1 MCKGMLTRIYFTCVS
16 PLADERL
23 YRSLYAAASEERRQ
37 KTDRYRFLK
46 DRMLSLGAEGLLLY
60 ALQKAGLGFEAVSYR
75 YGEHQKPYLSGADG
89 FFFNLSHAGEYAML
103 AVSDAEVGCDVEQ
116 IRPVDLGLF
125 AHVLTADEH
134 SVLTAAPKEER
145 DALFFRYWVLKES
158 CMKALGKGLSLDPKS
173 FSLTL
178 APAIRAAGAGILGP
192 LAFADGAF
200 PGYRYAVCRAGED
213 IRTQTEIVP
222 IEELTGGI

>member
-1 MCKGMLTRIYFTCVS
+1 MLTRIYFTCVS

-23 YRSLYAAASEERRQ
+23 YRSLYTAASEERRQ
-37 KTDRYRFLK
+37 KTDRYRYLK

-60 ALQKAGLGFEAVSYR
+60 ALRKAGRGREAIAYR
-75 YGEHQKPYLSGADG
+75 YGEHQKPYLSDADG
-89 FFFNLSHAGEYAML
+89 FFFNLSHAGEVAML
-103 AVSDAEVGCDVEQ
+103 AVSDAEVGCDVER
-116 IRPVDLGLF
+116 IRPVDRKLF
-125 AHVLTADEH
+125 TRVLTADER

-173 FSLTL
+173 FSLTFD
-178 APAIRAAGAGILGP
+178 PAIRASGAGISRP

-200 PGYRYAVCRAGED
+200 SDCRYAVCRSGED
-213 IRTQTEIVP
+213 IRIQTEIVP
-222 IEELTGGI
+222 IEEISGGI

>member
-1 MCKGMLTRIYFTCVS
+1 MLTRIYFTCVS

-23 YRSLYAAASEERRQ
+23 YRSLYTAASEERRQ

-60 ALQKAGLGFEAVSYR
+60 ALKKAGRGGRAISYG
-75 YGEHQKPYLSGADG
+75 YGERQKPYLSDADG

-103 AVSDAEVGCDVEQ
+103 AVSDAEVGCDVEK

-125 AHVLTADEH
+125 THVLTADEY
-134 SVLTAAPKEER
+134 SVLAAAPKEER

-158 CMKALGKGLSLDPKS
+158 CMKALGKGLLLDPKS
-173 FSLTL
+173 FSFTL
-178 APAIRAAGAGILGP
+178 APAIRASGAGISGP
-192 LAFADGAF
+192 LAFAEGAF
-200 PGYRYAVCRAGED
+200 LDYSYAVCRFGED
-213 IRTQTEIVP
+213 IRIQTETVP
-222 IEELTGGI
+222 IEEITGGI

>member
-1 MCKGMLTRIYFTCVS
+1 MLTRIYFTCVS

-46 DRMLSLGAEGLLLY
+46 DRMLSLGTEGLLFY
-60 ALQKAGLGFEAVSYR
+60 ALGKAGRDYRAVSCR
-75 YGEHQKPYLSGADG
+75 YGEHQKPYLSDADG
-89 FFFNLSHAGEYAML
+89 FFFNFSHAGEYAML
-103 AVSDAEVGCDVEQ
+103 AVSDAEVGCDVEK
-116 IRPVDLGLF
+116 IRPVDPGLF
-125 AHVLTADEH
+125 ARVLTTDEH
-134 SVLTAAPKEER
+134 AALTAAPKAER

-158 CMKALGKGLSLDPKS
+158 CMKALGKGLLLDPRS

-178 APAIRAAGAGILGP
+178 APAIRASGAGVSGP

-200 PGYRYAVCRAGED
+200 SDYRYAVCRFGED
-213 IRTQTEIVP
+213 IRIQTEIVP
-222 IEELTGGI
+222 IEDITGGI

>member
-1 MCKGMLTRIYFTCVS
+1 MLTRIYFTCVS

-23 YRSLYAAASEERRQ
+23 YRSLYTAASEERRQ

-60 ALQKAGLGFEAVSYR
+60 ALRKAGRGGKAISYR
-75 YGEHQKPYLSGADG
+75 YGEHHKPYLSDADG

-103 AVSDAEVGCDVEQ
+103 AISDAEVGCDVEK
-116 IRPVDLGLF
+116 IRPVDLRLF
-125 AHVLTADEH
+125 SHVLTADEQ

-158 CMKALGKGLSLDPKS
+158 CMKALGKGFFLDPKS

-178 APAIRAAGAGILGP
+178 APAIRASGISISGP
-192 LAFADGAF
+192 LAFVDGALF
-200 PGYRYAVCRAGED
+200 DYRYAVCRFGED
-213 IRTQTEIVP
+213 IRIQTEIVP
-222 IEELTGGI
+222 IEEITGGI

>member
-1 MCKGMLTRIYFTCVS
+1 MLTRIYFTCVS

-23 YRSLYAAASEERRQ
+23 YRSLYTAASEERRQ

-46 DRMLSLGAEGLLLY
+46 DRKLSLGAEGLLLY
-60 ALQKAGLGFEAVSYR
+60 ALKKAGRGGRAISYG
-75 YGEHQKPYLSGADG
+75 YGERQKPYLSDADG

-103 AVSDAEVGCDVEQ
+103 AVSDAEVGCDVEK

-125 AHVLTADEH
+125 THVLTADEY
-134 SVLTAAPKEER
+134 SVLAAAPKEER

-158 CMKALGKGLSLDPKS
+158 CMKALGKGLLLDPKS

-178 APAIRAAGAGILGP
+178 APAIRASGAGISGP
-192 LAFADGAF
+192 LAFAEGAF
-200 PGYRYAVCRAGED
+200 LDYRYAVCRFGED
-213 IRTQTEIVP
+213 IRIQTETVP
-222 IEELTGGI
+222 IEEITGGI